1 MKPKRTKSSVGRVC
15 LFVLFVMV
23 IALVAVRL
31 DKESQMRER
40 VEKRSRELD
49 IEAAQASAEYAD
61 VLERSRISNS
71 DDYEYVEEIAR
82 ESLGMVM
89 PGETI
94 FSPNEE

>member
-1 MKPKRTKSSVGRVC
+1 MKPRRIQSSVGRVT
-15 LFVLFVMV
+15 LFVFFVVV
-23 IALVAVRL
+23 IAMVAIRL
-31 DKESQMRER
+31 SKESEMRAR

-61 VLERSRISNS
+61 TLERSRQNKS
-71 DDYEYVEEIAR
+71 DDYVEEIAR

-89 PGETI
+89 PGETV

>member
-1 MKPKRTKSSVGRVC
+1 MKPRRIKSSVGRVS
-15 LFVLFVMV
+15 LFVFFVVV
-23 IALVAVRL
+23 IALVAIRL
-31 DKESQMRER
+31 NKESEMRAR

-49 IEAAQASAEYAD
+49 IEAAQASVEYAD
-61 VLERSRISNS
+61 ALERSRQNDS
-71 DDYEYVEEIAR
+71 DDYVEEIAR